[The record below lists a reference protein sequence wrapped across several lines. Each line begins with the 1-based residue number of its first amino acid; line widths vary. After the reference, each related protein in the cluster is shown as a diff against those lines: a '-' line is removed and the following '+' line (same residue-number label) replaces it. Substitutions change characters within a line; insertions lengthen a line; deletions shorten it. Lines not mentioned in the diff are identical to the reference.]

1 MDTSTT
7 GGLRRILIPLD
18 GSFFAEQALAYALAI
33 ANAQT
38 ELVLL
43 EVIPPAE
50 PVRGLFGNVLIS
62 ADEIQQAYD
71 EGIERGLHKTRAV
84 WLGDRPN
91 VRLETTTGDAAEE
104 ILSVA
109 AKERV
114 DLIVMASHGRGAIGR
129 WVIGSV
135 ADRVARTSPI
145 PVMVIR
151 PREEIPTEA
160 LAPAIRRLIVPLDGS
175 DLATQALPF
184 VKQLAGSLRVPVLLI
199 HVTDV
204 VHDLN
209 RAMTYGMPFRQ
220 EVYDEIIDNAREEA
234 RNLLRDPAER
244 LRGAGLEAI
253 ELVLDGQAAG
263 AIASTTEP
271 TDVIVM
277 TSHGRGGVRRWLL
290 GSVAE
295 KLVREG
301 PVPVILVPATVRQEF
316 AEFVPAAETAV
327 APAMTAVPA

>member
-1 MDTSTT
+1 
-7 GGLRRILIPLD
+7 LD
-18 GSFFAEQALAYALAI
+18 GSFFAEQALAYAMAI
-33 ANAQT
+33 ANAKT

-43 EVIPPAE
+43 EVIPVAE

-62 ADEIQQAYD
+62 ADEVQQAYD

-91 VRLETTTGDAAEE
+91 VRLETITGDAAEE
-104 ILSVA
+104 ILTVA
-109 AKERV
+109 AREHV

-135 ADRVARTSPI
+135 ADRVARTSLV

-160 LAPAIRRLIVPLDGS
+160 VAPAIRRLIVPLDGS

-184 VKQLAGSLRVPVLLI
+184 VERLAGSLGVPVLLVN
-199 HVTDV
+199 VTDV

-234 RNLLRDPAER
+234 RNLLRDPAEQ
-244 LRGAGLEAI
+244 LRSAGLEVI

-263 AIASTTEP
+263 AIVGSAEP

-277 TSHGRGGVRRWLL
+277 TSHGRGGVKRWLL

-301 PVPVILVPATVRQEF
+301 PVPVILVPTTVRQEV
-316 AEFVPAAETAV
+316 AEF
-327 APAMTAVPA
+327 APANEMVGAPATAAIPA